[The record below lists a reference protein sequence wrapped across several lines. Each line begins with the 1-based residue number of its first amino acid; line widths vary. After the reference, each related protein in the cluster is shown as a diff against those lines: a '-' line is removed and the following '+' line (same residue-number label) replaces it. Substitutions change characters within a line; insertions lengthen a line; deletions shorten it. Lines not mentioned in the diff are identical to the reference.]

1 MQGLGVGTL
10 VASYEPTTLHVSIS
24 PCVHWRHSNV
34 HSLTERP
41 LLGGLG
47 LACKPSPTPDGPSP
61 VRRHPDGSSPGRRH
75 DGTSTQRPSRR
86 PAITHRNY
94 NTVPPT
100 TPPTMAQCPA
110 PASDR
115 ADAGTTPTKNPTR
128 PPPQAHTKSSVHDR
142 TTLVHVRS
150 LRDTENRRAHPTNEP
165 PHELSQPPDDRPRR
179 RAAARH

>member
-1 MQGLGVGTL
+1 
-10 VASYEPTTLHVSIS
+10 
-24 PCVHWRHSNV
+24 
-34 HSLTERP
+34 
-41 LLGGLG
+41 
-47 LACKPSPTPDGPSP
+47 
-61 VRRHPDGSSPGRRH
+61 
-75 DGTSTQRPSRR
+75 
-86 PAITHRNY
+86 
-94 NTVPPT
+94 
-100 TPPTMAQCPA
+100 MAQCPA

-128 PPPQAHTKSSVHDR
+128 PPPQARTKSSVHDR